1 MYKNLMELRALRAE
15 ETAIKARINEIAGAA
30 AQEAV
35 DILAAEGRDRG
46 QFTTPDGSIFQ
57 LQRTDVF
64 DFADYHKYKDDLC
77 VQWRQYARIKADLQ
91 NHVKS
96 YTQKMA
102 SNIKSWAQ
110 VHPDKEPDK
119 VLLTVKVVDENVEG

>member
-1 MYKNLMELRALRAE
+1 MFKNLMELRTLRAE

-35 DILAAEGRDRG
+35 EILAAEGRDRG
-46 QFTTPDGSIFQ
+46 QFALPDGSTFQ

-64 DFADYHKYKDDLC
+64 DFTDYHKYKDDLC
-77 VQWRQYARIKADLQ
+77 VQWRKHAQIKEALQ
-91 NHVKS
+91 FNVKK
-96 YTQKMA
+96 YTQMMA
-102 SNIKSWAQ
+102 SNIKAWAQ

-119 VLLTVKVVDENVEG
+119 VLLTVKVVDE